1 MFDPYENMKKIYLG
15 KTVLIWSNSF
25 STMFFGKV
33 IDINPA
39 GIVVEP
45 NHELSGRDA
54 SFMKEAL
61 PKGHPL
67 LADGAIARH
76 GFDDT
81 AEVHAVFLDWHRC
94 GGFRI
99 VGKTDESK
107 HALLV
112 EDNILKKA
120 KIENSADHYEC

>member
-15 KTVLIWSNSF
+15 KTVLIFASSY
-25 STMFFGKV
+25 STLFFGKV
-33 IDINPA
+33 IDVNPA

-45 NHELSGRDA
+45 NRELSGRA
-54 SFMKEAL
+54 SSFTKETL

-67 LADGAIARH
+67 LANATGTDGY
-76 GFDDT
+76 DPV
-81 AEVHAVFLDWHRC
+81 AEVHAVFLDWAKC
-94 GGFRI
+94 SGFRI
-99 VGKTDESK
+99 VGNTDESK

-112 EDNILKKA
+112 EDNILKKS

>member
-1 MFDPYENMKKIYLG
+1 MFDPYANMKKIYLG
-15 KTVLIWSNSF
+15 KTVLIFASSY

-45 NHELSGRDA
+45 NRELSGRA
-54 SFMKEAL
+54 SSFIKEVL

-67 LADGAIARH
+67 LANATSIA
-76 GFDDT
+76 GFDPV
-81 AEVHAVFLDWHRC
+81 AEVHAVFLDWQRC

-99 VGKTDESK
+99 VGNTDESK

>member
-1 MFDPYENMKKIYLG
+1 MFDPYANMKKIYLG
-15 KTVLIWSNSF
+15 KTVLIYSTSY

-45 NHELSGRDA
+45 NRELSGRA
-54 SFMKEAL
+54 SSFTKESL

-67 LADGAIARH
+67 LANATSTDGY
-76 GFDDT
+76 DPV
-81 AEVHAVFLDWHRC
+81 AEVHAVFLEWQRC
-94 GGFRI
+94 SGFRI
-99 VGKTDESK
+99 VGNTDESK

-120 KIENSADHYEC
+120 KIENSAEHYEC

>member
-1 MFDPYENMKKIYLG
+1 MFDPFENMKKIYLG
-15 KTVLIWSNSF
+15 KTVMIYSSSF

-45 NHELSGRDA
+45 NSELSGRSS
-54 SFMKEAL
+54 SFVKESL

-67 LADGAIARH
+67 LANATEQDKQDGYAEIHAI
-76 GFDDT
+76 
-81 AEVHAVFLDWHRC
+81 FLEWQRC
-94 GGFRI
+94 SNFRL
-99 VGKTDESK
+99 VGNTDESK
-107 HALLV
+107 HALLL

-120 KIENSADHYEC
+120 KIENSADHYER

>member
-15 KTVLIWSNSF
+15 KTVLIWSTSF

-45 NHELSGRDA
+45 NREFSGRA
-54 SFMKEAL
+54 ATFNKESL

-67 LADGAIARH
+67 LANATGQDKL
-76 GFDDT
+76 DST
-81 AEVHAVFLDWHRC
+81 AEIHTVFLEWQRC
-94 GGFRI
+94 SGFRI
-99 VGKTDESK
+99 VGNTDESK
-107 HALLV
+107 HALLIA
-112 EDNILKKA
+112 DNILKKA
-120 KIENSADHYEC
+120 KIENSADRYEC

>member
-1 MFDPYENMKKIYLG
+1 MFDPFENMKKIYLG
-15 KTVLIWSNSF
+15 KTVMIYSSSF

-39 GIVVEP
+39 GIIVEP
-45 NHELSGRDA
+45 NSELSGRSS
-54 SFMKEAL
+54 SFVKESL

-67 LADGAIARH
+67 LANETEQDKHDGY
-76 GFDDT
+76 
-81 AEVHAVFLDWHRC
+81 AEIHAVFLEWQRC
-94 GGFRI
+94 SSFRL

-107 HALLV
+107 HALLI

-120 KIENSADHYEC
+120 KIENSADHYER

>member
-1 MFDPYENMKKIYLG
+1 MFDPYANMKKIYLG
-15 KTVLIWSNSF
+15 KTVMIYSTSY

-45 NHELSGRDA
+45 NCELSGRA
-54 SFMKEAL
+54 SSFIKESL

-67 LADGAIARH
+67 LANATRTDNYDPA
-76 GFDDT
+76 
-81 AEVHAVFLDWHRC
+81 AEVHAVFLEWQRC
-94 GGFRI
+94 SGFRI
-99 VGKTDESK
+99 VGNTEESK
-107 HALLV
+107 HVLLV

>member
-15 KTVLIWSNSF
+15 KTVLIYSSSF
-25 STMFFGKV
+25 STMLFGKV

-39 GIVVEP
+39 GIVIEP
-45 NHELSGRDA
+45 NRELSGRAA
-54 SFMKEAL
+54 SFVNESL

-67 LADGAIARH
+67 LANATGADKL
-76 GFDDT
+76 DDS
-81 AEVHAVFLDWHRC
+81 AEIHAVFLEWQRC
-94 GGFRI
+94 SGFRI
-99 VGKTDESK
+99 VGNTDESK